1 MDKRR
6 WQWTCPAVLD
16 IIKSYEAVTGSW
28 VKGTR
33 CGHGPTV
40 GRTYQQLEEGGREG
54 GGGGEV
60 VKSGVEAEQLV
71 GESENHMVGSCKE
84 GDHTT
89 RSLDRGT
96 RIKRNNLT
104 SHLNAFTHSFT
115 SSASHSPDRVRRRII
130 VVAANLDKLHNP
142 RLR

>member
-1 MDKRR
+1 MSKVRVVDTVQ
-6 WQWTCPAVLD
+6 QWGGLISSFMRVA
-16 IIKSYEAVTGSW
+16 W
-28 VKGTR
+28 R
-33 CGHGPTV
+33 
-40 GRTYQQLEEGGREG
+40 GR
-54 GGGGEV
+54 GGEV

-115 SSASHSPDRVRRRII
+115 SSASHSPDCVRRRII